1 MPYTP
6 ICIAKAVKNSAE
18 SEGMRRAHVS
28 KAACA
33 EEGVCGGQK
42 AQLPYLLCGFDLSS
56 RDAGLLEPP
65 ERPQGSPA
73 FSSVWK
79 DPLATRMET

>member
-33 EEGVCGGQK
+33 EEGVCGGLKPQSLTCWVALSLAQGQK
-42 AQLPYLLCGFDLSS
+42 FFELLAL
-56 RDAGLLEPP
+56 RRE
-65 ERPQGSPA
+65 
-73 FSSVWK
+73 
-79 DPLATRMET
+79 

>member
-28 KAACA
+28 KAACV
-33 EEGVCGGQK
+33 EEGMDGDQK
-42 AQLPYLLCGFDLSS
+42 ARLPLLLCGLELGTGWNLS
-56 RDAGLLEPP
+56 EPSGVN
-65 ERPQGSPA
+65 ERM
-73 FSSVWK
+73 K
-79 DPLATRMET
+79 

>member
-33 EEGVCGGQK
+33 EEGMHGGQK
-42 AQLPYLLCGFDLSS
+42 AQLPHLLCG
-56 RDAGLLEPP
+56 LEP
-65 ERPQGSPA
+65 G
-73 FSSVWK
+73 
-79 DPLATRMET
+79 TRWELL

>member
-28 KAACA
+28 KAARA
-33 EEGVCGGQK
+33 EEGMCGGQK
-42 AQLPYLLCGFDLSS
+42 ALLLYLLS
-56 RDAGLLEPP
+56 GLELGTRLEP
-65 ERPQGSPA
+65 
-73 FSSVWK
+73 
-79 DPLATRMET
+79 L